1 MPVYQLQG
9 KAPTFE
15 EKTTNLIAP
24 TAVLIGNVEI
34 AREVSIWFGAVLR
47 GDNEPIRIRA
57 GSNVQ
62 ENVVMHTDPGYP
74 LLIEEGC
81 TIGHKVMLH
90 GCTIKQ
96 SSLIGMG
103 ATLLN
108 GAVIGEESLVGA
120 HTLIPEG
127 KTYPPR
133 SLIIGTPG
141 KVVRTLSDEDVARL
155 QKSAATYRA
164 KIPLYQSGLV
174 EV

>member
-1 MPVYQLQG
+1 
-9 KAPTFE
+9 
-15 EKTTNLIAP
+15 
-24 TAVLIGNVEI
+24 
-34 AREVSIWFGAVLR
+34 
-47 GDNEPIRIRA
+47 
-57 GSNVQ
+57 
-62 ENVVMHTDPGYP
+62 
-74 LLIEEGC
+74 
-81 TIGHKVMLH
+81 
-90 GCTIKQ
+90 
-96 SSLIGMG
+96 MG